1 MHFMGSEDGRLSSG
15 SILGH
20 FELDEIIGA
29 GGMGLV
35 YKARDL
41 RLERTV
47 AVKVLAPELFKNE
60 KAKSRFTREARLAA
74 AISHPNVAT
83 IHEIDEEGGFSFIA
97 MELVRGSTL
106 KDMLSSGPLP
116 LPQVLAI
123 GRQVC
128 DALEAAHELG
138 IIHRDI
144 KSSNIMVT
152 PSGQVKILDFGLA
165 KAAPTSTTD
174 LLIEPPET
182 RRSEEY
188 LILEDVETPAVR
200 ETSERFLL
208 TNQGVALGTPCYMS
222 PEQASGRPVNTSSD
236 IFSLGVVLYEAAS
249 GELPFHGSSDRELL
263 EAIQKREPMPIQAT
277 NRKVPRAFMDL
288 LSLCLAKECRKR
300 YASARLL
307 NQDLSKLKKRLEL
320 RNKIIEPLLNRPAGR
335 AGIAIM
341 MSLLALIA
349 L

>member
-1 MHFMGSEDGRLSSG
+1 MHFMVSEDRRLSSG

-20 FELDEIIGA
+20 FELDETIGA

-41 RLERTV
+41 RLERIV
-47 AVKVLAPELFKNE
+47 AVKVLAPELFENE
-60 KAKSRFTREARLAA
+60 KAKSRFTREAKLAA

-83 IHEIDEEGGFSFIA
+83 IYEIDEQEGFSFIA

-106 KDMLSSGPLP
+106 KDMVSTGPLP

-165 KAAPTSTTD
+165 KASPTSEED
-174 LLIEPPET
+174 LPIELPET
-182 RRSEEY
+182 KSSEEY
-188 LILEDVETPAVR
+188 LLLEDLETPAVR

-222 PEQASGRPVNTSSD
+222 PEQASGGPVDTSSD

-263 EAIQKREPMPIQAT
+263 EAIQNREPVPIHAMT
-277 NRKVPRAFMDL
+277 RNVPRAFKEL
-288 LSLCLAKECRKR
+288 LSLCLAKECRER
-300 YASARLL
+300 YASAKLL
-307 NQDLSKLKKRLEL
+307 NQDLSRLKKRLEL
-320 RNKIIEPLLNRPAGR
+320 RNKIIEPLLNGPAGR
-335 AGIAIM
+335 AGIAIV